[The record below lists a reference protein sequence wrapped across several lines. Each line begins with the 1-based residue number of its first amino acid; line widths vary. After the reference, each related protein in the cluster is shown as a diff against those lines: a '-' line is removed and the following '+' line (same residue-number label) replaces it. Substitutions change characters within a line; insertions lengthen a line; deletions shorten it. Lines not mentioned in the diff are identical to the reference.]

1 MSCVGVILLTNK
13 PLFPSYIA
21 DGLFA
26 VLVFSFISVKLIF
39 FLRGVDI
46 LSYPERHICYVLFGG
61 VVDDFHS
68 WYEAWSTPEPEE
80 PAGGRQRHRSAGGT
94 NTAHP
99 Q

>member
-1 MSCVGVILLTNK
+1 MLTNK
-13 PLFPSYIA
+13 SLLPSYIA

-68 WYEAWSTPEPEE
+68 WYETWSTPEPEE
-80 PAGGRQRHRSAGGT
+80 PAPAGRQRRRGSGT
-94 NTAHP
+94 NIAHP